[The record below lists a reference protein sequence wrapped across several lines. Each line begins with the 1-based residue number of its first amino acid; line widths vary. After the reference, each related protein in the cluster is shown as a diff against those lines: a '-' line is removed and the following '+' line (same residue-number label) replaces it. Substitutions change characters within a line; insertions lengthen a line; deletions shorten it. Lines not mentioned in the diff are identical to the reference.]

1 MATRRP
7 GVNLKR
13 AFRPAASLQ
22 YPLRMRQRRRYLPV
36 VVTAVAL
43 ASGCGRTAARFS
55 VENARAHLDV
65 LAGTIGS
72 RAVGTPENA
81 RARAYIVDQLKLF
94 GYDVRVQET
103 DARRPDFGLTAHVS
117 NIIAMKAGAERGA
130 LGLMSHYDSAPE
142 SPGGG
147 DDGMGVAVSLEA
159 ARVLAARPRPRHTI
173 AVLITDGEE
182 AGLMGAA
189 GLTADRDLMD
199 RLQAYVNVDM
209 TGSKGTAM
217 LFETG
222 PQNPWIVGAW
232 RAAAPHPYGAS
243 FAYEI
248 YRRLPNDTDFSIF
261 KRYGIPGLNF
271 AVIGD
276 SYAYHT
282 ARDTAERV
290 PDLTLRTTGENT
302 VDTMLALDAR
312 DLTTRTAG
320 DPTFFDAGG
329 TVALAWGPTIAWF
342 IAIIALACGTLAW
355 VKVLTASIRL
365 EGLGRWLLYVLWTVL
380 GVALV
385 AAALVAGTW
394 ALRETRTVYH
404 PWYAHPVRFF
414 LFLLS
419 LGTLAGWVAARAGR
433 WMPIRARGPRHP
445 MLAWSV
451 TLPVWILLAGL
462 TASTA
467 PGAGYLWT
475 LPLLVAGVC
484 LLAIPVQHAPM
495 VRAASVVVLAVS
507 GTLWLRNTIELLLF
521 AVALLGRL
529 PIITPVYA
537 YAVLLLAA
545 AVMIVPPIIATVAV
559 VRPILRPS
567 FITALLLALTVI
579 TAVAA
584 YRAPAYTPHNSQ
596 RREAR
601 VIIEPSKTA
610 AVYEVGGQE
619 PGLDLAPGG
628 PTGWTRVNDAPP
640 SAIPVG
646 RLGGPFVFR
655 ATAAAPGPAPATL
668 SAFAITPVAAG
679 TDISMTVVPKMPG
692 LTVQFVLPDGIA
704 PARSNLPGA
713 VTAGRWRA
721 VFVAVPPEGVTWRAS
736 FPGRQDPRLT
746 NAEAAVTSARFPGGS
761 GWQSLPAWLPQE
773 HAVWQVRVR
782 WLLEHPIA
790 PVPPLR

>member
-1 MATRRP
+1 
-7 GVNLKR
+7 
-13 AFRPAASLQ
+13 
-22 YPLRMRQRRRYLPV
+22 MRQRRGYLPV
-36 VVTAVAL
+36 VITAVAL
-43 ASGCGRTAARFS
+43 ASACGRPAARFS

-81 RARAYIVDQLKLF
+81 RARAYIIDQLKLF

-103 DARRPDFGLTAHVS
+103 DARRPEFGLTAHVS
-117 NIIAMKAGAERGA
+117 NVIAIKTGAERGA

-142 SPGGG
+142 SPGGA
-147 DDGMGVAVSLEA
+147 DDGIGVAVSLEA
-159 ARVLAARPRPRHTI
+159 ARVLAARPQPRHTI
-173 AVLITDGEE
+173 AVLFTDGEE

-209 TGSKGTAM
+209 TGSNGTAM

-222 PQNPWIVGAW
+222 PQNPWLVGAW
-232 RAAAPHPYGAS
+232 RASAPHPRGAS

-290 PDLTLRTTGENT
+290 ADLTLRTTGENT

-312 DLTTRTAG
+312 DLTRRTG
-320 DPTFFDAGG
+320 GNPTFFDAGG
-329 TVALAWGPTIAWF
+329 TIAFSWGSTVAWIIAVL
-342 IAIIALACGTLAW
+342 ALACGTLAW
-355 VKVLTASIRL
+355 VKVLAASIRL
-365 EGLGRWLLYVLWTVL
+365 EGAGRWLLYVLWTVL

-385 AAALVAGTW
+385 AAALIGGTW

-404 PWYAHPVRFF
+404 PWYAHPLRFF

-419 LGTLAGWVAARAGR
+419 LGTLAGWVAARAGM
-433 WMPIRARGPRHP
+433 WIPLRARGPRHP

-467 PGAGYLWT
+467 PSAGYLWT

-484 LLAIPVQHAPM
+484 LLAAPVQQPPV
-495 VRAASVVVLAVS
+495 VRAVSVLVLAVA

-537 YAVLLLAA
+537 YAALMLVA

-567 FITALLLALTVI
+567 FITALLLAATAV

-584 YRAPAYTPHNSQ
+584 YRAPAYTPENPQ
-596 RREAR
+596 RRDVR
-601 VIIEPSKTA
+601 VLVDSSSRT
-610 AVYEVGGQE
+610 AVYEIGGQE
-619 PGLDLAPGG
+619 PGVDLAPGA
-628 PTGWTRVNDAPP
+628 PAGWARVNDAPP
-640 SAIPVG
+640 SAIPIG
-646 RLGGPFVFR
+646 RLSAPFVFR
-655 ATAAAPGPAPATL
+655 ATASAPGPAPATL
-668 SAFAITPVAAG
+668 SAMAITPAPAG
-679 TDISMTVVPKMPG
+679 TDLSMTVVPKEPG
-692 LTVQFVLPDGIA
+692 LTVQFVLPEGMT

-713 VTAGRWRA
+713 IASGRWRA

-736 FPGRQDPRLT
+736 FSGRQDPRLA
-746 NAEAAVTSARFPGGS
+746 NAQAAVTSARFPGGS

-773 HAVWQVRVR
+773 HAVWQMRVR

>member
-1 MATRRP
+1 MRLRR
-7 GVNLKR
+7 G
-13 AFRPAASLQ
+13 
-22 YPLRMRQRRRYLPV
+22 YLPLV
-36 VVTAVAL
+36 LTAVAL
-43 ASGCGRTAARFS
+43 ASGCGRPAARFS

-81 RARAYIVDQLKLF
+81 RARTYIVDQLKLF

-103 DARRPDFGLTAHVS
+103 DARRPEFGLTAHVS
-117 NIIAMKAGAERGA
+117 NIIAIKAGAERGA

-142 SPGGG
+142 SPGGA
-147 DDGMGVAVSLEA
+147 DDGIGVAVSLEA
-159 ARVLAARPRPRHTI
+159 ARVLAARPQPRHTI
-173 AVLITDGEE
+173 AVLFTDGEE

-189 GLTADRDLMD
+189 GLTTDRDLMD
-199 RLQAYVNVDM
+199 RLQAYVNLDM
-209 TGSKGTAM
+209 TGSNGTAM

-232 RAAAPHPYGAS
+232 RASAPHPRGAS

-248 YRRLPNDTDFSIF
+248 YRRLPNDTDFSVF
-261 KRYGIPGLNF
+261 KRFGIPGLNF

-282 ARDTAERV
+282 ARDTAERIA
-290 PDLTLRTTGENT
+290 DLTLRTTGENT

-312 DLTTRTAG
+312 DLTRRTAG
-320 DPTFFDAGG
+320 NPTFFDAGG
-329 TVALAWGPTIAWF
+329 TTAFSWGSTVAWL
-342 IAIIALACGTLAW
+342 IAIVALACGTLAW
-355 VKVLTASIRL
+355 VKVLSASIRL
-365 EGLGRWLLYVLWTVL
+365 EGPGRWLFYVLWTVV

-385 AAALVAGTW
+385 GAALVGGTW

-404 PWYAHPVRFF
+404 PWYAHPLRFF
-414 LFLLS
+414 LFLLC
-419 LGTLAGWVAARAGR
+419 LGTLAGWVAARAGM
-433 WMPIRARGPRHP
+433 WIPLRARGPRHP

-467 PGAGYLWT
+467 PSAGYLWT

-484 LLAIPVQHAPM
+484 LLAVPVQHPPI
-495 VRAASVVVLAVS
+495 VRAVSVLVLAVT

-537 YAVLLLAA
+537 YAVLMLGA
-545 AVMIVPPIIATVAV
+545 AVMIVPPVIAAVAV

-567 FITALLLALTVI
+567 FITALLLAATAV

-584 YRAPAYTPHNSQ
+584 YRAPAYTPENPQ

-601 VIIEPSKTA
+601 IFVESSGRT
-610 AVYEVGGQE
+610 AVYEIGGQE
-619 PGLDLAPGG
+619 PGLDLAPGA
-628 PTGWTRVNDAPP
+628 PAGWTRVNDAPP

-646 RLGGPFVFR
+646 RLSSPFVFR
-655 ATAAAPGPAPATL
+655 ATASAPGPAPATL
-668 SAFAITPVAAG
+668 SAMAITPAPAG
-679 TDISMTVVPKMPG
+679 TDLSMTVVPKEPG
-692 LTVQFVLPDGIA
+692 LTVQFVLPDGMT

-713 VTAGRWRA
+713 IASGRWRA

-736 FPGRQDPRLT
+736 FSGRPDPRL
-746 NAEAAVTSARFPGGS
+746 ASAQAAVTSARFPGGS

>member
-1 MATRRP
+1 
-7 GVNLKR
+7 
-13 AFRPAASLQ
+13 
-22 YPLRMRQRRRYLPV
+22 MRQRRGYLPV
-36 VVTAVAL
+36 LLSAAVL
-43 ASGCGRTAARFS
+43 ASTCGRPAARFS
-55 VENARAHLDV
+55 VENARAHLNV
-65 LAGTIGS
+65 LAATIGS

-103 DARRPDFGLTAHVS
+103 DARRPEFGLSAHVN
-117 NIIAMKAGAERGA
+117 NIIAIKAGPERGA

-147 DDGMGVAVSLEA
+147 DDGIGVAVSLEA
-159 ARVLAARPRPRHTI
+159 ARVLAARPQPRHTI

-189 GLTADRDLMD
+189 GLTADRDVMD

-209 TGSKGTAM
+209 TGSSGTAM

-232 RAAAPHPYGAS
+232 RASAPHPRGAS

-282 ARDTAERV
+282 ARDTAGRV

-302 VDTMLALDAR
+302 VDTMLALDER
-312 DLTTRTAG
+312 DLTTRTGG

-329 TVALAWGPTIAWF
+329 TVALSWGSTLAWL

-355 VKVLTASIRL
+355 VKVLAASIRL
-365 EGLGRWLLYVLWTVL
+365 EGLGRWLFYVLWTVV

-385 AAALVAGTW
+385 AAALIGGTW

-419 LGTLAGWVAARAGR
+419 LGTLAGWIAARAGM
-433 WMPIRARGPRHP
+433 WIPLRARGPRHP

-462 TASTA
+462 AASTA
-467 PGAGYLWT
+467 PTAGYLWT
-475 LPLLVAGVC
+475 LPLLVAGVG
-484 LLAIPVQHAPM
+484 LLAVPVQYAPV
-495 VRAASVVVLAVS
+495 VRAVSVVVLAVS
-507 GTLWLRNTIELLLF
+507 GTLWARNTIELLLF

-537 YAVLLLAA
+537 YAVLMLAA
-545 AVMIVPPIIATVAV
+545 AAMIVPPVIATVAV
-559 VRPILRPS
+559 VRPLLRPS
-567 FITALLLALTVI
+567 FITAVLLALTAI

-584 YRAPAYTPHNSQ
+584 YRAPAYTPQNSQ

-601 VIIEPSKTA
+601 VLVDRADT

-619 PGLDLAPGG
+619 PGLDLAPGA
-628 PTGWTRVNDAPP
+628 PAGWARVSDAPP
-640 SAIPVG
+640 STIPIA
-646 RLGGPFVFR
+646 RLSGPFVFR
-655 ATAAAPGPAPATL
+655 TTGPAPGPAPATL
-668 SAFAITPVAAG
+668 TAFAITPAAAG
-679 TDISMTVVPKMPG
+679 TDLSMTVVPKEPG
-692 LTVQFVLPDGIA
+692 LTVQFVLPQGLT
-704 PARSNLPGA
+704 PARSNLPG
-713 VTAGRWRA
+713 VTASGRWRA
-721 VFVAVPPEGVTWRAS
+721 VFVAMPPEGVTWRAS
-736 FPGRQDPRLT
+736 FSGPQNPHLAD
-746 NAEAAVTSARFPGGS
+746 AEAAVTSPRFPGGR
-761 GWQSLPAWLPQE
+761 GWQSLPSWLPQE
-773 HAVWQVRVR
+773 HAVWQMRVR
-782 WLLEHPIA
+782 WVLEHPIA